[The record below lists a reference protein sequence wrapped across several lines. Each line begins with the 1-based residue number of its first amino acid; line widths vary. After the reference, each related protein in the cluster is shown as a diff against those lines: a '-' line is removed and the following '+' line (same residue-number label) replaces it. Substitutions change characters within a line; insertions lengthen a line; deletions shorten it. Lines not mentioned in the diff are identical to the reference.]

1 MAGVQ
6 PKQAA
11 GPMRMGS
18 DLDLPG
24 TCQLLQNTVHTRA
37 CCNADKHKPGGALHL
52 TVQVAS
58 LLAALSSALSQQQL
72 SRSMPAPG
80 NATRAMLVPGV
91 WPQKAMRI

>member
-24 TCQLLQNTVHTRA
+24 TCQLPQNTVHTRA

-52 TVQVAS
+52 TV
-58 LLAALSSALSQQQL
+58 
-72 SRSMPAPG
+72 
-80 NATRAMLVPGV
+80 
-91 WPQKAMRI
+91 